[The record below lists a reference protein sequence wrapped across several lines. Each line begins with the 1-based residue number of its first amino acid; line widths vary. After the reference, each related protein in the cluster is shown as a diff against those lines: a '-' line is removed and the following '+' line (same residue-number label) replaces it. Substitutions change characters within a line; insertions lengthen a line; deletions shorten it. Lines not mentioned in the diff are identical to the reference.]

1 MQRTW
6 NRAPAIPVGMQMQ
19 ELETGK
25 RVMNKIMMKY
35 IEQVRMDPNMHIRD
49 RSWFQR
55 MLNRAP
61 DDVVNMSKPV
71 LFKDHWGAFSK
82 TLMMGMD
89 FDFLMMDVVIL
100 CFMDRETIRHPDVT
114 SRVCL
119 AVMMAF
125 IVNHL
130 LYWIRDYLGRRNLS
144 KHTLADEAF
153 LL

>member
-1 MQRTW
+1 
-6 NRAPAIPVGMQMQ
+6 MQ
-19 ELETGK
+19 ELETSK

-49 RSWFQR
+49 RSMFQR
-55 MLNRAP
+55 MLDQTPAE
-61 DDVVNMSKPV
+61 VVKNNKPM
-71 LFKDHWGAFSK
+71 LFKDYWGAFSK

-89 FDFLMMDVVIL
+89 FDFLMLDVVIL
-100 CFMDRETIRHPDVT
+100 CFMDRQTIRHENVT

-119 AVMMAF
+119 AVMITF
-125 IVNHL
+125 TVNHL